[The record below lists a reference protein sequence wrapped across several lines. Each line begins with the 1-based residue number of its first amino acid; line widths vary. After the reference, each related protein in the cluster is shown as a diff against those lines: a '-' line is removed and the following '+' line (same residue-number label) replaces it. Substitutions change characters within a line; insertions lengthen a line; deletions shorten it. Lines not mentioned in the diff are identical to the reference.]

1 MYILLKFCAFVKGL
15 TKFVEEIC
23 SPPAGGLEE
32 ATQSRATRS
41 ALCDLLYYRLRRQA
55 QHLRERRL
63 RFARSASPTVPLDP
77 THAHRFE
84 LRSNRH
90 ASAGSGAQRV
100 TVRSFAL
107 CQGYENFL
115 NLSRNSLLRFAD
127 PRQTE
132 RTVRK
137 RKVRTYS
144 KIFLDP
150 LRGNLDKAHS
160 RRYSPSTASNSGARQ
175 KDKEKP
181 SCTPLAILPPR
192 NIHFALLML
201 LVFFRLTI

>member
-1 MYILLKFCAFVKGL
+1 MRKFVKAS
-15 TKFVEEIC
+15 C

-41 ALCDLLYYRLRRQA
+41 TLCGFLCYRLRRQA
-55 QHLRERRL
+55 QHLRLRRL

-84 LRSNRH
+84 LRSHRH
-90 ASAGSGAQRV
+90 ASAGSGAQRE

-115 NLSRNSLLRFAD
+115 NFSRLSFAD
-127 PRQTE
+127 PRQPE

-160 RRYSPSTASNSGARQ
+160 RRYSPSAASNSGARQ

-192 NIHFALLML
+192 NIHFVLLML